1 MLGSLF
7 LLAATVVSAADVG
20 GCTRDLLQAVA
31 DSVVAAQTAGN
42 PALLQPAA
50 AADAMY
56 TENRQPATS
65 LAAGILS
72 HALKPDHVRS
82 SLDTTQCATYTEMIV
97 ATGAKPYEIGVQ
109 VFLAPGDASAVHRVD
124 TIYTSTGDWLFNIT
138 GTLYWASRETWG
150 PIPEAQRDTRA
161 VIQAAAD
168 AYCDVFS
175 NKSTVVPWGT
185 PCARLEGGSYTGK
198 GSASDSCN
206 VGIPSGV
213 SLTQRRYVIDEVIG
227 AVDVFMSFANLP
239 DSHDFRV
246 EGGKLRYVHTMTVMT
261 GGKGKSSGGG
271 GGTGG
276 KGAKSR
282 RSVTGGVKQGAGL

>member
-1 MLGSLF
+1 MLCSLL
-7 LLAATVVSAADVG
+7 LLAATAVHTSVAAPAA
-20 GCTRDLLQAVA
+20 GCTREQLQAVA

-50 AADAMY
+50 AADAVF
-56 TENRQPATS
+56 TENRQAATS

-97 ATGAKPYEIGVQ
+97 AGAKPYEIGVQ
-109 VFLAPGDASAVHRVD
+109 VFLAPDATSAHRVD

-138 GTLYWASRETWG
+138 GTLYWAGREHWDT
-150 PIPEAQRDTRA
+150 IPEAQRDTRA

-168 AYCDVFS
+168 AYCDIFS
-175 NKSTVVPWGT
+175 NKSAVVPWGK

-198 GSASDSCN
+198 GAADDSCN

-213 SLTQRRYVIDEVIG
+213 SLTQRRYVIDETIG
-227 AVDVFMSFANLP
+227 AVDVMMAFADLP

-261 GGKGKSSGGG
+261 GAKGKG
-271 GGTGG
+271 GG
-276 KGAKSR
+276 KGGKSGKGR
-282 RSVTGGVKQGAGL
+282 RRGVTGEIKDAVGV